1 MENIK
6 SAVLAACMVSAG
18 VGMLSALSP
27 GGALGRQ
34 MKWIVSLLFA
44 VCLAVPLHNTEL
56 PTLDLLAE
64 QEINAQNELAEEQL
78 REQIMAET
86 RKKLEYAL
94 KQALSE
100 QGIRCDSL
108 SAELHIDETGCIHIS
123 KVTAVCSDFAGANA
137 LLADLLGK
145 EAEIVVTEVLS

>member
-1 MENIK
+1 MNSYTK
-6 SAVLAACMVSAG
+6 
-18 VGMLSALSP
+18 
-27 GGALGRQ
+27 
-34 MKWIVSLLFA
+34 K
-44 VCLAVPLHNTEL
+44 EL
-56 PTLDLLAE
+56 EDLLAE